1 MFDLSQL
8 RCFVTVAEELHFGRA
23 AARLNMTQPPLSR
36 QIQVLEHIVEA
47 PLLDRTSRSVRL
59 TPAGRSFLPEA
70 RRILKLAETAS
81 QVARRIALG
90 KTGSI
95 KIGFTA
101 TSAYGFMPDLV
112 AACRA
117 RLPEVDLSLKEMVSG
132 DQLEALVSGQIDI
145 GLLRPPIGR
154 PEFASVRVVAEQLLV
169 AFPHGHAFA
178 DHQTVA
184 PKELDGQPFIMY
196 SPYES
201 RYFHDLVVTLFTRAD
216 TRPRYVQHLSQ
227 IHSILAMVCAG
238 LGLAIVPEA
247 ATNLNFRGVEL
258 RPLRLQG
265 APPVETYL
273 VWRRDDE
280 GPLLPSLIEIA
291 GGLASAQARQ
301 D

>member
-23 AARLNMTQPPLSR
+23 AVRLNMTQPPLSR
-36 QIQVLEHIVEA
+36 QIQVLERIVEA

-70 RRILKLAETAS
+70 RRILKLAESAS
-81 QVARRIALG
+81 QVARRIAQG

-101 TSAYGFMPDLV
+101 TTAYGFVPDLI
-112 AACRA
+112 AACRTQ
-117 RLPEVDLSLKEMVSG
+117 LPEVDLSLKEMVSG
-132 DQLEALVSGQIDI
+132 DQLEALMSGQIDI

-154 PEFASVRVVAEQLLV
+154 PEFSAMRVVAERLLV
-169 AFPHGHAFA
+169 AVPQGHALA
-178 DHQTVA
+178 AHDAVVPRDLDDH
-184 PKELDGQPFIMY
+184 PFIMY
-196 SPYES
+196 SPHES

-238 LGLAIVPEA
+238 LGVAIVPEA
-247 ATNLNFRGVEL
+247 AANLNFRGVEL
-258 RPLRLQG
+258 RPLVVPG
-265 APPVETYL
+265 PPPVETYL

-280 GPLLPSLIEIA
+280 SPLLPPLIEIA
-291 GGLASAQARQ
+291 GGLASALARQ